1 MKIDIVSY
9 SSIMGVTLGMSPHEV
24 EQMLGKP
31 MDKDVNPSNHL
42 VHKYLLSSNR
52 LIVVCFD
59 KIEIGSVIN
68 VLVDV
73 FDSDGFTIN
82 GGELIQCA
90 SLENHLYQLDKKNY
104 TCDSEIL
111 FLELGIILGE
121 FSYKDNE
128 YPKFVSIFNIG
139 SQNHLI
145 DKGIFKPFER
155 SSDL

>member
-9 SSIMGVTLGMSPHEV
+9 SSIMGITLGMLPHDV

-31 MDKDVNPSNHL
+31 MDTGVSPSNHL

-59 KIEIGSVIN
+59 KIEPSSVID

-73 FDSDGFTIN
+73 FDSDDFTVN

-90 SLENHLYQLDKKNY
+90 SFENHLHQFDKKVY
-104 TCDSEIL
+104 TCDNKIL
-111 FLELGIILGE
+111 FLDLGIILGE

-128 YPKFVSIFNIG
+128 YSKFVSIFNIG
-139 SQNHLI
+139 SQDDVI
-145 DKGIFKPFER
+145 DKGIFKPFD
-155 SSDL
+155 SSPG